1 MESIG
6 KRIAAQRRFKN
17 WKQETLASEMGISQ
31 SLLSDIENDKISPK
45 WEFITSLA
53 DKLEVPV
60 SSLLPQGT
68 LNFMN
73 NDNNNYHNF
82 GVQNNYT
89 SEEER
94 QFYKETIA
102 GLQEQNAK
110 LMGLLEKLSDKL
122 G

>member
-1 MESIG
+1 MDSIG

-60 SSLLPQGT
+60 TSLLPQDSFT
-68 LNFMN
+68 IMN
-73 NDNNNYHNF
+73 NNHNHNVC
-82 GVQNNYT
+82 GVLNNYT

-102 GLQEQNAK
+102 GLQEQNGK